1 MNSYGMTHIGQRRS
15 VNQDYIFYTDE
26 PIGNLPNLYIV
37 ADGMGG
43 HKAGDRASSFAVE
56 KFIEIVKNEEAQQ
69 PFYLMKKVLSK
80 VNHELV
86 LLSRK
91 RPEYEGM
98 GTTFVAASVFEDSL
112 YVMNIGDSRLYKMEN
127 HLTQVTKDHSLV
139 EELVRNGQLT
149 KEEAR
154 IHPQKNLITRALG
167 VEEEIEPDFFQL
179 EMKAGDRIL
188 LCSDG
193 LTNMVEDKNLE
204 KILVSLPDSRKAAE
218 KLIEQA
224 NEKGGLDNIAVIVA
238 KKEEER

>member
-1 MNSYGMTHIGQRRS
+1 MKSYGMTHIGQRRS

-56 KFIEIVKNEEAQQ
+56 KFIEIVKNDEAQQ
-69 PFYLMKKVLSK
+69 PFYLMKKVLSM

-86 LLSRK
+86 LLSRE
-91 RPEYEGM
+91 RPEFEGM
-98 GTTFVAASVFEDSL
+98 GTTFVAASVLEDSL

-139 EELVRNGQLT
+139 EELVRSGQLT

-154 IHPQKNLITRALG
+154 VHPQKNLITKALG
-167 VEEEIEPDFFQL
+167 VEEGIEPDFFQL

-193 LTNMVEDKNLE
+193 LTKMVEDKNLE
-204 KILVSLPDSRKAAE
+204 KILVSLSDSRKAAE
-218 KLIEQA
+218 KMIEQA